1 MGVINQLIT
10 GGAHPVT
17 HERKKNMKTTEV
29 LVSRLRRNYNHF
41 THKCAGALLSSMDRF
56 PEQTHQLPILIPS
69 PATKHPRQK
78 LWWIQGMKRQ
88 IGTPSCSG
96 ESGGWD

>member
-17 HERKKNMKTTEV
+17 RERKKNMKTTEI
-29 LVSRLRRNYNHF
+29 LVSRL
-41 THKCAGALLSSMDRF
+41 GSPLQDGPF

-88 IGTPSCSG
+88 IRTPSCSV